1 MDRAGPFCGP
11 LRVRPRV
18 ALLFVSTMTAPARG
32 TGRALVS
39 AMRPRQW
46 VKNGL
51 ITVAPGAAGVL
62 SHDNVIGHVIVA
74 FVAFCA
80 VSSAMYLLNDLRDLE
95 ADRHHPTKRRRAIA
109 SGQLSRPLAVTA
121 GVVLLVIG
129 FALPFSI
136 RAPGGLELILGI
148 YVVISV
154 LYSLWVKELAVIEL
168 VSVTSGFFLRAYA
181 GAVACH
187 IYVSSWFLVV
197 VSFGA
202 FFLVVGKR
210 SSELS
215 HVGAGGTRKV
225 LAEYSAEFL
234 HSALTLSASVAVTGY
249 CLWAF
254 DTSSTGL
261 SSIQHHIIPIRLT
274 VVPVVLAI
282 LFVMRDSESASGQSP
297 EDLVLKNHTVQALLL
312 VWALLLGLGIY
323 W

>member
-1 MDRAGPFCGP
+1 
-11 LRVRPRV
+11 
-18 ALLFVSTMTAPARG
+18 
-32 TGRALVS
+32 
-39 AMRPRQW
+39 

-62 SHDNVIGHVIVA
+62 SHDNIINHVLVA
-74 FVAFCA
+74 FAAFCA
-80 VSSAMYLLNDLRDLE
+80 VSSAMYIFNDLRDLE
-95 ADRHHPTKRRRAIA
+95 ADQQHPTKQHRAIA
-109 SGQLSRPLAVTA
+109 SGQLPRGLASGLMVA
-121 GVVLLVIG
+121 LLVVG

-136 RAPGGLELILGI
+136 DRPGGLLLILGI

-154 LYSLWVKELAVIEL
+154 LYTFWVKEIAVIEL
-168 VSVTSGFFLRAYA
+168 ASVASGFFLRSYA

-210 SSELS
+210 SSELA

-225 LAEYSAEFL
+225 LAEYTPEFL
-234 HSALTLSASVAVTGY
+234 HSALTLSATVAVTGY

-261 SSIQHHIIPIRLT
+261 SSVQHHIVPIRLT

-282 LFVMRDSESASGQSP
+282 LFVMRTSESTDGQSP
-297 EDLVLKNHTVQALLL
+297 EDLILKNHTVQALLV
-312 VWALLLGLGIY
+312 VWAVLLGLGIY
-323 W
+323 L

>member
-1 MDRAGPFCGP
+1 M
-11 LRVRPRV
+11 V
-18 ALLFVSTMTAPARG
+18 VSTLSAPSRG
-32 TGRALVS
+32 TGRALLS
-39 AMRPRQW
+39 ALRPRQW

-80 VSSAMYLLNDLRDLE
+80 VSSAMYVLNDLRDLE
-95 ADRHHPTKRRRAIA
+95 ADRQHPTKQYRAIA
-109 SGQLSRPLAVTA
+109 SGQLRPGLAKGALVA
-121 GVVLLVIG
+121 LLIIG
-129 FALPFSI
+129 FALPFTI
-136 RAPGGLELILGI
+136 YRPAGLLLILGI
-148 YVVISV
+148 YVAISV
-154 LYSLWVKELAVIEL
+154 LYSLWVKEIAVIEL
-168 VSVTSGFFLRAYA
+168 VSVASGFFLRAYA

-215 HVGAGGTRKV
+215 HLGAGGTRKV
-225 LAEYSAEFL
+225 LSEYTAEFL
-234 HSALTLSASVAVTGY
+234 HSALTMSATVAVTGY

-261 SSIQHHIIPIRLT
+261 SSIQHHIVPIRLT

-282 LFVMRDSESASGQSP
+282 LFVMRNSESTNGQSP
-297 EDLVLKNHTVQALLL
+297 EDLILKNHTVQALLV
-312 VWALLLGLGIY
+312 VWAVLLGLGIY

>member
-1 MDRAGPFCGP
+1 M
-11 LRVRPRV
+11 V
-18 ALLFVSTMTAPARG
+18 VSTLSAPSRG
-32 TGRALVS
+32 TGRALLS
-39 AMRPRQW
+39 ALRPRQW

-80 VSSAMYLLNDLRDLE
+80 VSSAMYVLNDLRDLE
-95 ADRHHPTKRRRAIA
+95 ADRQHPTKQYRAIA
-109 SGQLSRPLAVTA
+109 SGQLRPGLAKGALVA
-121 GVVLLVIG
+121 LLIIG
-129 FALPFSI
+129 FALPFTI
-136 RAPGGLELILGI
+136 YRPAGLLLILGI
-148 YVVISV
+148 YVAISV
-154 LYSLWVKELAVIEL
+154 LYSLWVKEIAVIEL
-168 VSVTSGFFLRAYA
+168 VSVASGFFLRAYA

-215 HVGAGGTRKV
+215 HLGAGGTRKV
-225 LAEYSAEFL
+225 LSEYTAEFL
-234 HSALTLSASVAVTGY
+234 HSALTMSATVAVTGY

>member
-1 MDRAGPFCGP
+1 
-11 LRVRPRV
+11 L
-18 ALLFVSTMTAPARG
+18 SAPSRG
-32 TGRALVS
+32 TGRALLS
-39 AMRPRQW
+39 ALRPRQW

-80 VSSAMYLLNDLRDLE
+80 VSSAMYVLNDLRDLE
-95 ADRHHPTKRRRAIA
+95 ADRQHPTKQYRAIA
-109 SGQLSRPLAVTA
+109 SGQLRPGLAKGALVA
-121 GVVLLVIG
+121 LLIIG
-129 FALPFSI
+129 FALPFTI
-136 RAPGGLELILGI
+136 YRPAGLLLILGI

-154 LYSLWVKELAVIEL
+154 LYSLWVKEIAVIEL
-168 VSVTSGFFLRAYA
+168 VSVASGFFLRAYA

-215 HVGAGGTRKV
+215 HLGAGGTRKV
-225 LAEYSAEFL
+225 LSEYTAEFL
-234 HSALTLSASVAVTGY
+234 HSALTMSATVAVTGY

-261 SSIQHHIIPIRLT
+261 SSIQHHIVPIRLT

-282 LFVMRDSESASGQSP
+282 LFVMRNSESTNGQSP
-297 EDLVLKNHTVQALLL
+297 EDLILKNHTVQALLV
-312 VWALLLGLGIY
+312 VWAVLLGLGIY